1 MPRATA
7 QCAPRADEAVADVVE
22 PAALASQPARQ
33 QCRHRHR
40 ECSAGSR
47 CAQALRLL
55 GATALLRP
63 WGARAALS
71 VMPHQSDAIIM
82 QLRGAIALE
91 EQDLLGPSLPTGCSS
106 LDDGPFCSRLALEG
120 ASSSYTSRH
129 GYGGSRPSSGEFV
142 VDGVLSTRMQVRNK
156 GAFDWSAE
164 TFRGFSNLVSRVISD
179 SLGSP
184 QAITRRAD
192 GSAPSSSASSSSRPP
207 AARTGSQCF
216 WIRLDRLPP
225 YEAFLPRGFSAGLP
239 SALAATWE
247 GLWEVSADADA
258 AAATASGRHTER
270 LRTPWATRL
279 VLRTVVGYLR
289 FAMPVVLRRVLVGIP
304 GEYATGA
311 EAARWGHGGMI
322 CGRRARRE
330 KWCVPLERVLAM
342 ARANEDIGREQGH
355 AGLVYADVGNSL
367 YAVDEIAFIAVPPGD
382 LRVAMVEV
390 AATLPSHPLYG
401 ITPESRMVVLL
412 RQLPATT
419 SSGAPGTDR
428 IEPLMLA
435 VSRDAAIWDV
445 NEVLGLHM
453 TLRAA
458 TSTVVGPKAGGA
470 AAPQLAAGAGA
481 STTDTEGG
489 AMTLQS
495 FQEILKDLRDG
506 RIGPPPG
513 VSVAQL
519 RKEVEVLVKATQEL
533 QDDDVLLYGKIE
545 ALLRQKL
552 REKAL
557 DGLIALQA
565 SWQSSSSSREHQA
578 PSSVP
583 PAVGPAETA
592 TQPGS
597 QEGAAGGS
605 ASEPAEGAQQPW
617 TDAATEAMDRA
628 AKALEQR
635 SSEAKDKGQQ
645 HKKPAV
651 QVMQMDL
658 ERGTM
663 QFSFSNKIWSLEDL
677 ASQISGGGSQQGR
690 LQDLAAQVKEALSNL
705 GADGGL
711 GSADVKELQEAF
723 KGALRGR
730 AKSEGA
736 EEGED
741 DGANGAAEE
750 GGEAQVLSK
759 FLKQFGKM
767 KEALEEQ
774 MQDGDA
780 QGQDGDGQ
788 PKMFF
793 IPLEGLEGVDGG
805 AQGNMLQNLLQ
816 GMQGQ
821 GMNLQDL
828 GDAQDP
834 LAALLAAMTGKAG
847 LGDAGGAGDASTGD
861 EDDSED
867 TLEL

>member
-1 MPRATA
+1 MASASLTS
-7 QCAPRADEAVADVVE
+7 
-22 PAALASQPARQ
+22 AL
-33 QCRHRHR
+33 
-40 ECSAGSR
+40 
-47 CAQALRLL
+47 
-55 GATALLRP
+55 
-63 WGARAALS
+63 
-71 VMPHQSDAIIM
+71 
-82 QLRGAIALE
+82 
-91 EQDLLGPSLPTGCSS
+91 
-106 LDDGPFCSRLALEG
+106 
-120 ASSSYTSRH
+120 
-129 GYGGSRPSSGEFV
+129 
-142 VDGVLSTRMQVRNK
+142 
-156 GAFDWSAE
+156 
-164 TFRGFSNLVSRVISD
+164 
-179 SLGSP
+179 
-184 QAITRRAD
+184 
-192 GSAPSSSASSSSRPP
+192 SSSASSSSRPP

-258 AAATASGRHTER
+258 VAATASGRHTER
-270 LRTPWATRL
+270 LRAPWATRL
-279 VLRTVVGYLR
+279 VLRTAVGYLR
-289 FAMPVVLRRVLVGIP
+289 FATPVVLRRVLVGIP
-304 GEYATGA
+304 AEYATGA
-311 EAARWGHGGMI
+311 EAGRWGSGGMI

-330 KWCVPLERVLAM
+330 EWCIPLERVLAM
-342 ARANEDIGREQGH
+342 ARANEDMGRERGSR
-355 AGLVYADVGNSL
+355 GLVYADVGNSL

-382 LRVAMVEV
+382 LRVALVEV

-419 SSGAPGTDR
+419 ASGASGTDR

-458 TSTVVGPKAGGA
+458 TSIVAGPKAGGA
-470 AAPQLAAGAGA
+470 AAPRLTVGTGA
-481 STTDTEGG
+481 STADAEGG

-565 SWQSSSSSREHQA
+565 SWQSSSRSREQQV

-583 PAVGPAETA
+583 PAWGPAENA

-597 QEGAAGGS
+597 QEAAAEGS

-617 TDAATEAMDRA
+617 TDVANEAMDRA

-645 HKKPAV
+645 QKKPAV

-663 QFSFSNKIWSLEDL
+663 QFSFSNKMGSLEDL

-690 LQDLAAQVKEALSNL
+690 LQDIAAQVKEALSTL

-711 GSADVKELQEAF
+711 GSADVKVIPFEELQEAF

-730 AKSEGA
+730 AESEGA
-736 EEGED
+736 EASQEGED
-741 DGANGAAEE
+741 VAADGVDGAAGE
-750 GGEAQVLSK
+750 GGEAQILSK
-759 FLKQFGKM
+759 FLKQFGKKM
-767 KEALEEQ
+767 REALEEQ

-780 QGQDGDGQ
+780 QGQDGNGQ

-805 AQGNMLQNLLQ
+805 AQGDMLQNLLQ

-847 LGDAGGAGDASTGD
+847 LGDAGGAGDASAGD
-861 EDDSED
+861 EDDAED